1 MLKLVLALKKELIL
15 IKNDLFWY
23 DEKFNSED
31 ILIYFEEIL
40 INTDLKEKRNY
51 TKN

>member
-15 IKNDLFWY
+15 IKELIYFG
-23 DEKFNSED
+23 DEKKFNSED

-40 INTDLKEKRNY
+40 
-51 TKN
+51 